1 MAVRIRLARY
11 GAKKRPFYR
20 IVAADSESRRDGRF
34 IETIGTYNP
43 CVNPAKIDL
52 TSYFGSFPSI
62 HSFIHSLPMI
72 LAIRSF
78 VMFFVC
84 LHTYTAL
91 IFDWHDMAI
100 HARAHYSSLTCSK

>member
-43 CVNPAKIDL
+43 CVDPAKIDL
-52 TSYFGSFPSI
+52 KMDRYEHWTGKGAKPTETVASI
-62 HSFIHSLPMI
+62 V
-72 LAIRSF
+72 RK
-78 VMFFVC
+78 
-84 LHTYTAL
+84 
-91 IFDWHDMAI
+91 
-100 HARAHYSSLTCSK
+100 ARNQAPVEV

>member
-52 TSYFGSFPSI
+52 KLDRYEHWTAQGALPTETVASI
-62 HSFIHSLPMI
+62 V
-72 LAIRSF
+72 RK
-78 VMFFVC
+78 
-84 LHTYTAL
+84 
-91 IFDWHDMAI
+91 
-100 HARAHYSSLTCSK
+100 ARRQPVAPVAAVEQGE